1 MHSLSTDQEATV
13 ANPVVVTR
21 VTIDYVCDGR
31 TFTMVFNDPST
42 IDSIVLGRRDF
53 NRLREKQLEQAGPN
67 TPPDKAVQMHRFNP
81 LTVGQRL
88 TVVPTSDLVEP
99 VPALPI
105 SISGGTAAP
114 NPVSVNLQRSLWWHN
129 ESCTWVHPEGDA

>member
-1 MHSLSTDQEATV
+1 M

-21 VTIDYVCDGR
+21 ITIDYVCDGR

-53 NRLREKQLEQAGPN
+53 NRLKDKQLELASPN
-67 TPPDKAVQMHRFNP
+67 TPPEKAVQTHRFEP
-81 LTVGQRL
+81 LATGTTL
-88 TVVPTSDLVEP
+88 TVVPDSQLVEP
-99 VPALPI
+99 LPELPI

-114 NPVSVNLQRSLWWHN
+114 NAVSVNFNRSLWWHN
-129 ESCTWVHPEGDA
+129 DSCTWIHPEGDE